1 MGVLSSL
8 TSALTA
14 FNPKAVNV
22 NSKEEMDH
30 AAELLI
36 AKFSPLCMDIQKT
49 QGLPLNHGD
58 NSLNYVENFYKMAF
72 RMPNQEFEIDPV
84 VVGL

>member
-30 AAELLI
+30 AAELMI
-36 AKFSPLCMDIQKT
+36 AKFSHLCAWTYRKT

-58 NSLNYVENFYKMAF
+58 NN
-72 RMPNQEFEIDPV
+72 
-84 VVGL
+84 